1 VEKCELRIDPAPN
14 DYTNGTDSFGNT
26 RSYFSIFS
34 PHERLRVEASS
45 RLRVRDRNPDLD
57 PAASPRLADGA
68 RFASVPG
75 RRAVRAG
82 VRVRVRLAV
91 RSTRAG
97 ARAVR
102 TRELSLRAGRC
113 WSRPSS

>member
-1 VEKCELRIDPAPN
+1 PPSTTHPPAFPTRRSSDLRIDPAPN

-57 PAASPRLADGA
+57 PAASPDWRM
-68 RFASVPG
+68 
-75 RRAVRAG
+75 VRDSLQLD
-82 VRVRVRLAV
+82 RK
-91 RSTRAG
+91 STR
-97 ARAVR
+97 
-102 TRELSLRAGRC
+102 LN
-113 WSRPSS
+113 SSHQIISYA